1 MPYWAFLWVIQHFGA
16 VIVSIIIAAV
26 LFSENL
32 RELTREA
39 DEQCPRRRPSLV
51 EIVLKVVV
59 SALPYYFLK
68 DLFAVEEVALV
79 LAVLA
84 VPFVGLL
91 LIGTIV
97 NAYEL
102 DSIRLF
108 WMISL
113 GDILGI
119 ISILILGWMIASM
132 DQDPFIIF
140 AALIISTIYLPVKL
154 AMRFNQ

>member
-1 MPYWAFLWVIQHFGA
+1 MPYWVFLWIIQHFGA
-16 VIVSIIIAAV
+16 VIISVIIAAA

-39 DEQCPRRRPSLV
+39 DEQCPRRRPSIV
-51 EIVLKVVV
+51 EIALKVIV

-68 DLFAVEEVALV
+68 DLFAIEEVALV
-79 LAVLA
+79 LTVLA
-84 VPFVGLL
+84 VPFVGLI

-113 GDILGI
+113 GDVLGV

-132 DQDPFIIF
+132 DQDPFMIF
-140 AALIISTIYLPVKL
+140 AALVISIAYLPVKL
-154 AMRFNQ
+154 AIRFNQ

>member
-1 MPYWAFLWVIQHFGA
+1 MPYWVFLWIIQHFGA
-16 VIVSIIIAAV
+16 VIISVIIAAA

-39 DEQCPRRRPSLV
+39 DEQCPRRRPSIV
-51 EIVLKVVV
+51 EIALKVIV

-68 DLFAVEEVALV
+68 DLFAIEEVALLLTV
-79 LAVLA
+79 LT
-84 VPFVGLL
+84 VPFVGLI

-108 WMISL
+108 WMISFGDVL
-113 GDILGI
+113 GV

-132 DQDPFIIF
+132 DQDPFMIF
-140 AALIISTIYLPVKL
+140 AALVISITYLPVKL
-154 AMRFNQ
+154 AIRFNQ